1 MASSKT
7 NELNFDL
14 LTWEALK
21 NDLKSNIQ
29 IRRPNANHDWE
40 AFLDERVAKSHREL
54 APTTQSV
61 NHYMQWIRARG
72 KNVKAA
78 SKSIPSTILGK
89 ER

>member
-7 NELNFDL
+7 TELNFDL

-21 NDLKSNIQ
+21 NDLKTTIQ
-29 IRRPNANHDWE
+29 IQRPNANHDWE

-78 SKSIPSTILGK
+78 SKSIPSTILGN
-89 ER
+89 